1 MIVRCMMTGLLLSSS
16 SVVGWAQVWSP
27 QRNLEIV
34 VTSVPGGSNDKTA
47 RTVEAILTANKLVST
62 SITVVNKPG
71 GGGNIALTYLT
82 QRPAD
87 GHTVMIAT
95 PGLLTAHIT
104 GSRGLSHTDLTPI
117 ASLFNDYTVF
127 TVNSAS
133 PMKTGEDLIGRL
145 RKDPKSVPVG
155 LAGAVGSLQH
165 LPVAL
170 FTKAIGGNF
179 RDLKVVGFKGSAE
192 SITNL
197 LGGHVDL
204 VPTAAGNAAPHVASG
219 RLRVLGVAAPKR
231 FGGALAHVPTWKEQG
246 VDLVWSGWRAIVGPK
261 GRSAAQVAY
270 WETVLRKATEY
281 PEWKADIEKNYWSDD
296 FATSAQFRKD
306 LDNDYASMKTVL
318 SELGLAKQ

>member
-1 MIVRCMMTGLLLSSS
+1 
-16 SVVGWAQVWSP
+16 
-27 QRNLEIV
+27 
-34 VTSVPGGSNDKTA
+34 
-47 RTVEAILTANKLVST
+47 VEAILTANKLINV

-104 GSRGLSHTDLTPI
+104 GSRAMSHTELTPI

-127 TVNSAS
+127 AVNAAS
-133 PMKTGEDLIGRL
+133 PIRTGEDLIARL
-145 RKDPKSVPVG
+145 RKDAKSVPVG

-204 VPTAAGNAAPHVASG
+204 VPTAAGNAAPHFVNG
-219 RLRVLGVAAPKR
+219 RLRILGVAAPKR
-231 FGGALAHVPTWKEQG
+231 FGGALEQVPTWKEQG
-246 VDLVWSGWRAIVGPK
+246 VDLVWSGWRAMVGPK
-261 GRSAAQVAY
+261 GLSAAQVAY
-270 WETVLRKATEY
+270 WENVLRKATEY
-281 PEWKADIEKNYWSDD
+281 PEWKADIEKNFWSDD
-296 FATSAQFRKD
+296 FATSAQFKKD
-306 LDNDYASMKTVL
+306 LDSDYASMKAVL
-318 SELGLAKQ
+318 TDLGLAKQ